1 MKRLRLR
8 MGLRG
13 QLVLLFLLVSLMPL
27 LIVAGLAHQDGKSAL
42 KSEIGRGLERIAEDR
57 IDLADRMILEKL
69 HRIRWRNISERVAST
84 NDDNRLS
91 RLKEV
96 HTALSNSNS
105 VIQLEKRVGE
115 NGQIIITNL
124 YQQVIFTNDDR
135 LLFQKI
141 DEPWWH
147 TVHNNG
153 QGYKLTSHVEYDIE
167 TKQYSLSI
175 TLPIWG
181 RPPKSKVIGVET
193 KQYSLSITL
202 PIRGR
207 PPESQVIGVLRLVN
221 PLPEFSEVIDSNKE
235 GVEICLLD
243 EFGRIIRASPDSGYH
258 FGDHVEMSDAAME
271 AILTSMSQSD
281 EYDGYNMDG
290 ETDIQGE
297 QRVYGWART
306 HPQRWQERDDMPNF
320 RNDGQNFTNW
330 MVLVSL
336 PTSLAFNTV
345 TEFTKR
351 ILSFTLISCL
361 VVIAIALVVS
371 QRIVTPIRQ
380 VTGAARAI
388 GRGEFDQEIS
398 VTSSSEVG
406 ILAEEFNSMR
416 WNLKSA
422 VEKLTEE
429 EKKMT
434 AIVNSIA
441 EGLILVD
448 SNNRVLHINPAAERL
463 LNLSIDSID
472 KDVTEI
478 IQNDELI
485 HIFKEHQRQISLN
498 KPNKPTEQIPS
509 RDGEANL
516 ISEVTLVRHDE
527 KLVLRIIASPFLDE
541 NGLTLGTVYLFE
553 DITREKEIDQMKS
566 DFISLVSHELRT
578 PLTSIIG
585 FVSFVLDGKAGAIN
599 DRQRNSLA
607 RVQRQSKRLAALIN
621 DLLDISRIESGRIQ
635 MKQEPISLLE
645 IVRQRIE
652 EIRPQADEKSIQ
664 LELTA
669 PELIPKIFGDEA
681 RMGQVFTNLISN
693 AIKFTPNNGEVNIKV
708 EVDGNLLHV
717 EVIDTGPGIPSEE
730 RQKVFDKF
738 YQLSDIST
746 RQQGG
751 SGLGLSITKSIVEA
765 HGGTLWIDDG
775 NQGKGS
781 NFQFVLPLV
790 REDDHVKHKE

>member
-8 MGLRG
+8 MGLRW
-13 QLVLLFLLVSLMPL
+13 QLVLLFLLVSLIPL
-27 LIVAGLAHQDGKSAL
+27 LIVALWAHRAGT
-42 KSEIGRGLERIAEDR
+42 RGLTGIIEKGLIERAQYR
-57 IDLADRMILEKL
+57 VDLADDIIYDVIYDRLPTRL
-69 HRIRWRNISERVAST
+69 RNISRRVAST
-84 NDDNRLS
+84 NDDNRLPT
-91 RLKEV
+91 LKSAHES
-96 HTALSNSNS
+96 LLNS
-105 VIQLEKRVGE
+105 IPQLERRIGE
-115 NGQIIITNL
+115 NSEIIITNRHR
-124 YQQVIFTNDDR
+124 QVLFATDDQ

-141 DEPWWH
+141 DERWWSDAY
-147 TVHNNG
+147 NNG
-153 QGYKLTSHVEYDIE
+153 IGYDLIGDVEYDFE
-167 TKQYSLSI
+167 TQQYSLPVAM
-175 TLPIWG
+175 PIPG
-181 RPPKSKVIGVET
+181 P
-193 KQYSLSITL
+193 
-202 PIRGR
+202 
-207 PPESQVIGVLRLVN
+207 PPESKVVGVLRIVAL
-221 PLPEFSEVIDSNKE
+221 LPKFSEVINSKKE
-235 GVEICLLD
+235 GLEICLFD
-243 EFGRIIRASPDSGYH
+243 KHGRIICAPPDSGYH
-258 FGDHVEMSDAAME
+258 FSQIVEMSNAAMD
-271 AILTSMSQSD
+271 AINAGDEPWGSD
-281 EYDGYNMDG
+281 MEG
-290 ETDIQGE
+290 ETDAQGE
-297 QRVYGWART
+297 KRIYGWART
-306 HPQRWQERDDMPNF
+306 KEWEQKDSEEQDSTNRRRIGSQLKE
-320 RNDGQNFTNW
+320 QNFTNW
-330 MVLVSL
+330 RVLVSI
-336 PTSLAFNTV
+336 PTSLAFSEA

-388 GRGEFDQEIS
+388 GRGEFDQEIP
-398 VTSSSEVG
+398 VTGSNEVG

-434 AIVNSIA
+434 AIVNSIT

-448 SNNRVLHINPAAERL
+448 SSDRVLHINPAAERL
-463 LNLSIDSID
+463 LNLSADDVD
-472 KDVTEI
+472 KDFTEI

-485 HIFKEHQRQISLN
+485 HVFKEDQRQISLN
-498 KPNKPTEQIPS
+498 KPTEQISS
-509 RDGEANL
+509 RDEEANL
-516 ISEVTLVRHDE
+516 TSEVTLVRGDE
-527 KLVLRIIASPFLDE
+527 NLVLRIIASPFLDE
-541 NGLTLGTVYLFE
+541 NGLILGTVYLFD
-553 DITREKEIDQMKS
+553 DITREKEINQMKS

-585 FVSFVLDGKAGAIN
+585 FVSFILDGKAGSIN

-635 MKQEPISLLE
+635 MEQKPISLLK
-645 IVRQRIE
+645 IVTQRIE

-664 LELTA
+664 MDLTA
-669 PELIPKIFGDEA
+669 PESVPKILGDEA
-681 RMGQVFTNLISN
+681 RMGQVFTNLIGN
-693 AIKFTPNNGEVNIKV
+693 AIKFTPNNGEVSVKV
-708 EVDGNLLHV
+708 EAEGNLLHV
-717 EVIDTGPGIPSEE
+717 EVIDTGAGIPPEE

-765 HGGTLWIDDG
+765 HGGKLWVDDG

-790 REDDHVKHKE
+790 REDDNVKRKELREHYTNG